1 MSGLE
6 HSRAEV
12 SDTPDGAGSAV
23 DAAPAGD
30 GPVTARQEMPVAR
43 QRATV
48 LVASVIGFMIGLDAT
63 VVTTALPTIHTQLHA
78 SVATL
83 GWTVSAYSLGVAA
96 LILTGT
102 ALGDMLGRRRVFLV
116 GVALFALAS
125 AACAMAP
132 TAALLIGARAVQGAA
147 AGLAVPLS
155 LVLVTEAV
163 PPARRGAAVGVWGAI
178 TGLAVGCGPV
188 IGGAIVQGLAWQWVF
203 WLNVPI
209 GLVLVTV
216 GPRLLA
222 ESHGPARRLDP
233 GGLVLATAAVFT
245 VTDALLRGSQV
256 GWRSA
261 EVLSLAAAAVAF
273 AAGFVIV
280 ESRIQQPVVPLRV
293 FSNLPFTAAVASR
306 FALFTTVL
314 GCVFLMPQYLQLVH
328 SFSPLRTGLGMLPF
342 TGPVMS
348 VAPVAGRLADRFG
361 ERVLIVTGFVLSTGG
376 FGLLVHAM
384 TATGS
389 YATVAGPLLLA
400 GIGVALAAPTTA
412 SATLRALPIPQVA
425 LASGIG
431 ATLQNLGGV
440 FGIAVTAAVFAS
452 TGSYHTPTSIAHG
465 LRSGLLTLVAFA
477 VLGTVAATAAHP
489 APHRSLSR

>member
-1 MSGLE
+1 M
-6 HSRAEV
+6 
-12 SDTPDGAGSAV
+12 
-23 DAAPAGD
+23 
-30 GPVTARQEMPVAR
+30 AR

-245 VTDALLRGSQV
+245 APMPCC
-256 GWRSA
+256 
-261 EVLSLAAAAVAF
+261 AA
-273 AAGFVIV
+273 
-280 ESRIQQPVVPLRV
+280 R
-293 FSNLPFTAAVASR
+293 
-306 FALFTTVL
+306 
-314 GCVFLMPQYLQLVH
+314 
-328 SFSPLRTGLGMLPF
+328 
-342 TGPVMS
+342 
-348 VAPVAGRLADRFG
+348 
-361 ERVLIVTGFVLSTGG
+361 
-376 FGLLVHAM
+376 
-384 TATGS
+384 
-389 YATVAGPLLLA
+389 
-400 GIGVALAAPTTA
+400 
-412 SATLRALPIPQVA
+412 
-425 LASGIG
+425 
-431 ATLQNLGGV
+431 
-440 FGIAVTAAVFAS
+440 
-452 TGSYHTPTSIAHG
+452 
-465 LRSGLLTLVAFA
+465 RSG
-477 VLGTVAATAAHP
+477 GGRR
-489 APHRSLSR
+489 RS